1 MKKLIIFILKK
12 ISRIIFYIIP
22 DEFKKLSKGEK
33 LLRKLE
39 DNYIDEVFNHF
50 LEHYKKSLL
59 FKDPVKI
66 REYAIQTSLMNDN
79 NKQYYYLEFG
89 VAAGHSTNFFSKFV
103 NKLYCFD
110 SFEGLK
116 EDWGGTFG
124 GQKGFYTQNKKI
136 PKLYSNIEPVVGNN
150 ESDEQFY
157 MIYIN
162 DNILFYELV
171 NISGTEQQC
180 TNRIARVC
188 EYRCTDGTDNN
199 VQFDTAYS
207 QNLFNAYF
215 KVIIINNY
223 DDYNYHINSHNENS
237 LKRFAYETD
246 DINYP
251 FYIIQ
256 PKNHPGKCLNF
267 ENGELGE
274 FKVRVKPC
282 SNTKSERFE
291 AMIYESNFG
300 CAPAPAPASSSTA

>member
-1 MKKLIIFILKK
+1 MDVSNTINNLNNSIRNIEQLNRSSSGFLNNIDHLNTFQDNYSKKLQSILESKYQGTINNSFNLKQK
-12 ISRIIFYIIP
+12 IAEQKIKSIQDI
-22 DEFKKLSKGEK
+22 LSGLQQGATENQT
-33 LLRKLE
+33 RPE
-39 DNYIDEVFNHF
+39 
-50 LEHYKKSLL
+50 SLSL
-59 FKDPVKI
+59 FKSI
-66 REYAIQTSLMNDN
+66 RCVDND
-79 NKQYYYLEFG
+79 L
-89 VAAGHSTNFFSKFV
+89 T
-103 NKLYCFD
+103 L
-110 SFEGLK
+110 
-116 EDWGGTFG
+116 
-124 GQKGFYTQNKKI
+124 
-136 PKLYSNIEPVVGNN
+136 NIEPVVGND
-150 ESDEQFY
+150 ESDDQFY

-171 NISGTEQQC
+171 NLSETEQQC
-180 TNRIARVC
+180 TNRIAGIC

-207 QNLFNAYF
+207 QSLFNAYF